1 MNGQIGLHFVEALYR
16 QGMFSSAQ
24 NCKTDTSPAF
34 LYVDSFLQRR
44 QLEDQ
49 VNMCL

>member
-1 MNGQIGLHFVEALYR
+1 MVKLAYILWKHCIGKAC
-16 QGMFSSAQ
+16 FSSAQ